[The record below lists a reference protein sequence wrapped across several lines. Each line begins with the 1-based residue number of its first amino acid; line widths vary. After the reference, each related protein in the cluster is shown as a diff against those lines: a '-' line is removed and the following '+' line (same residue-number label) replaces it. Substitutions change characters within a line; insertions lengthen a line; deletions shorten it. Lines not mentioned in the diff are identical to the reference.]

1 MRPLPIPPAAYA
13 LKVPVVVSA
22 RARVDDEGGEY
33 SMPPETIG
41 QPATLHRYPD
51 RVEVHTKAGLCVPHP
66 RLRRGQRSILPA
78 HRTAMLGAVR
88 GVRARLYYQRQ
99 SLWELG
105 PAAEAWLT
113 ELVH

>member
-1 MRPLPIPPAAYA
+1 
-13 LKVPVVVSA
+13 
-22 RARVDDEGGEY
+22 
-33 SMPPETIG
+33 MPPETIG

-51 RVEVHTKAGLCVPHP
+51 RVEVHTKAGLCVAHP